1 MQDDLD
7 KVIDGALAAYS
18 QAEPLAG
25 LESRVLTRVRT
36 AKTARRRLWRWALP
50 VPVLAAILV
59 AVLTRKPEPVPVA
72 RIAPPPVTVES
83 PALAPPAVPRHFAAR
98 PPARTPRPF
107 VRAGLP
113 KQEMFP
119 TPSQLTKEERL
130 LVELAQSHPY
140 ELTARP
146 VEAIEI
152 KPIQIAPLQIDGG
165 Q

>member
-7 KVIDGALAAYS
+7 KLIDRALAGYS

-25 LESRVLTRVRT
+25 LESRVLNRVRT
-36 AKTARRRLWRWALP
+36 AKTERRRLWRWALP
-50 VPVLAAILV
+50 VPVLAAILI
-59 AVLTRKPEPVPVA
+59 AALARKPEPVPVA
-72 RIAPPPVTVES
+72 RIAPPPVAVES
-83 PALAPPAVPRHFAAR
+83 PALPPPAVPRPFAAR
-98 PPARTPRPF
+98 TPARTPRPS

-113 KQEMFP
+113 KRKMFP

-140 ELTARP
+140 ELTDRP

-152 KPIQIAPLQIDGG
+152 EPIQIAPLQIDGG